1 MKLDFN
7 FLLKDLDEKEIENA
21 NAGKLIA
28 SSLAGVSKGD
38 PLKYW
43 SWAQKL
49 QKGTP
54 LDLDP
59 SDEKTLKGFITEHE
73 GFTVLAKAQIL
84 AVFK

>member
-7 FLLKDLDEKEIENA
+7 FLLQDLDGKEIENA

-28 SSLAGVSKGD
+28 NCLAIGSKGD
-38 PLKYW
+38 PLKFW

-49 QKGTP
+49 QKGIE

-59 SDEKTLKGFITEHE
+59 SDEKTLKGFIEENE
-73 GFTVLAKAQIL
+73 GLTVLAKGQIL